1 MFRTRFSAAILAV
14 VLWSGAMLPL
24 QAATLRVGSD
34 ISYAPVEFY
43 KPHTHDVAGLDYDLA
58 QELAKRLG
66 KTLSFTNHDFNG
78 IMPALQAGTFDA
90 VMSAM
95 SDTRQR
101 EKQVDFVDYFL
112 AGSGILVPKGNPDHV
127 FGLGDLCG
135 RTVDLQKGSSQE
147 ALLKVQSAKCV
158 DVKLGPITILALA
171 TDEEAFKQIVAR
183 KSVAHISDYP
193 VVAYLAQTFEGGK
206 RFDAVGHQFGV
217 VPYGIAFSK
226 KNRVMRDAIQ
236 GALLRMIADGSYD
249 RILKKWHLEQGAFRS
264 ASISAGTLF

>member
-1 MFRTRFSAAILAV
+1 MFLKRSYAAILAV
-14 VLWSGAMLPL
+14 LLSAGIVPAAK
-24 QAATLRVGSD
+24 AATLRVGSD

-43 KPHTHDVAGLDYDLA
+43 QGHAHRVAGLDFDLA
-58 QELAKRLG
+58 QELAKHLG
-66 KTLSFTNHDFNG
+66 DSLSFTNHDFNG
-78 IMPALQAGTFDA
+78 IVPALQAGTFDI

-101 EKQVDFVDYFL
+101 EKQIDFVDYFL
-112 AGSGILVPKGNPDHV
+112 AGSGILVPKGNPDHI

-147 ALLKVQSAKCV
+147 ALLKAQSAKCE
-158 DVKLGPITILALA
+158 DVKLGPITILSFR
-171 TDEEAFKQIVAR
+171 TDEDAFKQIVSR

-206 RFDAVGHQFGV
+206 RFDVVGHQFGV
-217 VPYGIAFSK
+217 VPYGIAIP
-226 KNRVMRDAIQ
+226 KNNHVMRDAVQ
-236 GALLRMIADGSYD
+236 AALLRMIADGSYD

-264 ASISAGTLF
+264 APISAGTLF